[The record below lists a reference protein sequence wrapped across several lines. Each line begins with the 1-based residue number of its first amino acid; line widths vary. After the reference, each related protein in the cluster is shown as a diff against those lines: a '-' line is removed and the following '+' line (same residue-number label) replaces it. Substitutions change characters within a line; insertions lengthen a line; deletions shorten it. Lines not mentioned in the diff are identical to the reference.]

1 MESIRNGNTAQS
13 VPFLRGSEEQAIKHR
28 KRLEEMFGSIELVHD
43 VIVLSIEVCE
53 ANGGDFN
60 PEMSHVLR
68 RCGANRLFAQM
79 RVLTSMIERFGGTT
93 KLSVQAEA
101 AGGVQ

>member
-13 VPFLRGSEEQAIKHR
+13 VPFLRGSEELAIKHR

-53 ANGGDFN
+53 SNSGDFN

-79 RVLTSMIERFGGTT
+79 RVLTDMIERFGGTT
-93 KLSVQAEA
+93 KLSQGTQA
-101 AGGVQ
+101 AGGVS

>member
-1 MESIRNGNTAQS
+1 
-13 VPFLRGSEEQAIKHR
+13 
-28 KRLEEMFGSIELVHD
+28 

-53 ANGGDFN
+53 ANSGDFN

-68 RCGANRLFAQM
+68 RCGAIRLFAQM
-79 RVLTSMIERFGGTT
+79 RVLTDLIERFGGTT
-93 KLSVQAEA
+93 KLSQQAEA

>member
-13 VPFLRGSEEQAIKHR
+13 VPFLRSSEEQAIKHR
-28 KRLEEMFGSIELVHD
+28 KRLEEMFGTIELVHD

-53 ANGGDFN
+53 SNSGDLN
-60 PEMSHVLR
+60 SEMSHVLR
-68 RCGANRLFAQM
+68 CCGANRLFSQL
-79 RVLTSMIERFGGTT
+79 RVLTDMIEKFGGTT
-93 KLSVQAEA
+93 KLSVQAET

>member
-1 MESIRNGNTAQS
+1 MTPNQPGFSSI
-13 VPFLRGSEEQAIKHR
+13 PFLRTNEEQATKMR
-28 KRLEEMFGSIELVHD
+28 KRLEEVFSTLELVHD

-53 ANGGDFN
+53 ANNGDFN

-68 RCGANRLFAQM
+68 RCGANKLFAQM
-79 RVLTSMIERFGGTT
+79 RVLTELVEKFGGTT
-93 KLSVQAEA
+93 KLSQQAETP

>member
-13 VPFLRGSEEQAIKHR
+13 VPFLRSSEEQAIKHR
-28 KRLEEMFGSIELVHD
+28 KRLEEMFGTIELVHD

-53 ANGGDFN
+53 SNSGDFN
-60 PEMSHVLR
+60 SEMSHVLR
-68 RCGANRLFAQM
+68 RCGANRLFSQL
-79 RVLTSMIERFGGTT
+79 RVLTDMIEKFGGTT

>member
-1 MESIRNGNTAQS
+1 MNQSQSAVASI
-13 VPFLRGSEEQAIKHR
+13 PFLQSSEEQAIKLR
-28 KRLEEMFGSIELVHD
+28 KRLEEMFGNIELVHD

-53 ANGGDFN
+53 ANSGDFN

-68 RCGANRLFAQM
+68 CCGANKLFAQM
-79 RVLTSMIERFGGTT
+79 RVLTSLIEKFGGTT
-93 KLSVQAEA
+93 KLSEQVEA